1 MKQPMD
7 EQVDPSSGSFSR
19 IELATWGFLDQAER
33 ERRRDQL
40 IASVAMPPA
49 AILDVLRAQW
59 ADSNG
64 LSPQQ
69 WLEHSGLD
77 ASALDALVSRQWRWL
92 RLCEERFSGSINS
105 CYLARKAG
113 LDQVRFWQLELSD
126 GDLAAELYQRLRQ
139 REASFAALAQ
149 EFAADG
155 AVMVCHRG
163 PVPMDELSSDLR
175 AALNH
180 LKAGALLA
188 PRLVGMVWQILQLEC
203 KEAQP
208 LSGELRARL
217 LGELG
222 EAALAG

>member
-1 MKQPMD
+1 MV
-7 EQVDPSSGSFSR
+7 EQVDPSLGDFSR
-19 IELATWGFLDQAER
+19 IELATWGLLEQAER

-92 RLCEERFSGSINS
+92 RWCEERFSGSINS
-105 CYLARKAG
+105 YYLARKAG
-113 LDQVRFWQLELSD
+113 LDQVHFWQLELSD

-149 EFAADG
+149 EFAAG

-163 PVPMDELSSDLR
+163 PIPMGELSSDLR
-175 AALNH
+175 AALNN

-217 LGELG
+217 LVELG